1 MMPRAITRTVD
12 LLEDRRRGIEIDAA
26 QAAEEAELLA
36 EVAEA
41 RRRYGAV
48 TARGAGLYA
57 CPSCGLL
64 SERPAAQAAAAVS
77 VNAETHAPTVAPRAN
92 APASSAET
100 LDQPAEA
107 ECPRCGE
114 TLRTRKPMSLA
125 RTWAYLISALILY
138 IPANVFTITDT
149 RTLFEEQSDTIYSGV
164 VYLWKAGSWPLAL
177 LVFFASIVVPLAKLI
192 VLAGLALSV
201 QRRTLRKPAQRT
213 RLYRIVE
220 FIGRWSMLDIFAVA
234 ILTALVQLKSLAEVT
249 AGPGVLAFGAVCVCT
264 ILASQAFD
272 PRLIWDAFDE
282 ADTDP
287 DEDDD

>member
-12 LLEDRRRGIEIDAA
+12 LLDDRRRSIEIDAA
-26 QAAEEAELLA
+26 QAAEEAEWLEA
-36 EVAEA
+36 MAEA

-48 TARGAGLYA
+48 TARRAGLYA
-57 CPSCGLL
+57 CSSCGLL
-64 SERPAAQAAAAVS
+64 SARPEARGADDATPAVAALEES
-77 VNAETHAPTVAPRAN
+77 PPRSELLDEPGAP
-92 APASSAET
+92 
-100 LDQPAEA
+100 

-114 TLRTRKPMSLA
+114 ALRIRKPASLA

-138 IPANVFTITDT
+138 IPANVFPITDT
-149 RTLFEEQSDTIYSGV
+149 RTLFEEQTDTIYSGV

-201 QRRTLRKPAQRT
+201 QGRTLRKPAQRT

-220 FIGRWSMLDIFAVA
+220 FIGRWSMLDIYAVA

-249 AGPGVLAFGAVCVCT
+249 AGPGVLAFGAVCVLT

-272 PRLIWDAFDE
+272 PRLIWDAIDE